1 MINLKAIIF
10 CMFMMVLII
19 VGDSY
24 RWWRKFKQ
32 PKNVLIKNV
41 FIDTIV
47 HMFMWL
53 TVIICPILEK
63 SYLYVISALAIFI
76 CTYIIWLRRLFTGYN
91 HNELSYETSK
101 RLSKIA
107 RQGVVMFEITTIIT
121 ATLIWVFCN
130 MINKM

>member
-1 MINLKAIIF
+1 MINLKAIVFYIF
-10 CMFMMVLII
+10 VLILII
-19 VGDSY
+19 VWDSY
-24 RWWRKFKQ
+24 RWWRKFEQ

-47 HMFMWL
+47 YIFMWF
-53 TVIICPILEK
+53 TVFICPILEK
-63 SYLYVISALAIFI
+63 SYLYVISAIAIFI

>member
-1 MINLKAIIF
+1 MMNLRAIIF
-10 CMFMMVLII
+10 YVFMLILII
-19 VGDSY
+19 VWDSY
-24 RWWRKFKQ
+24 RWWRKFEQ
-32 PKNVLIKNV
+32 HKNVLIKNV

-47 HMFMWL
+47 DMFMWF

-63 SYLYVISALAIFI
+63 SYLYVISVISIFI

-91 HNELSYETSK
+91 HDELSYETSK
-101 RLSKIA
+101 RLSN
-107 RQGVVMFEITTIIT
+107 ITTIIT